1 MSVAISQFESWSSAL
16 DLDQLA
22 EQFGTPCYVTSERQ
36 LQQNLAELA
45 SLVRGQQ
52 FVVYPVKTNPSFEVV
67 RLLARGGCSMDCA
80 SEHEVRLA
88 LVAGVPVTRVVYNSP
103 APDVS
108 LAKRLYRAGATVV
121 ADSASIL
128 DQLSSSM
135 ASNISGRGR
144 LLVRVNPSRTPVY
157 AIASGWESLVAH
169 SDPQSKFGTPE
180 ENLIDALTRCRV
192 PVNGFHLHVGTLM
205 DDLASFRAALDMLH
219 AAVDQGTAAT
229 SHPLT
234 IINLG
239 GGLGAVFVD
248 GQQAP
253 SRAAFCAALRPALR
267 DDIEYLIEPGNAL
280 VADAVALLTRVQEVK
295 HMRGKTWAVCDVGSD
310 QLLKASLMG
319 WRTRILHRGVP
330 LASEG
335 PDAVGGPLC
344 FAGDI
349 LLPNTSL
356 AGVAQHDLMLIQHV
370 GSYSYA
376 VSNNFNGRLG
386 PAHLL
391 LRADST
397 LAEVAS
403 REEGFFERSMMG
415 RKPEAFAGTQPLPL
429 LEPDEVQPLTSQYL
443 RTDMQDDRYD
453 LLESRGHDGA
463 YEFTVQAHS
472 PLGVVSLPFAV
483 RMVCDF
489 GIVAVLH
496 TAGQRSKDFPVWG
509 TRMALNADQLLKTDD
524 PVRLQ
529 VWVSGQ
535 HSVRGEPTS
544 YDVRFVF
551 NDGCFEGTARCVY

>member
-1 MSVAISQFESWSSAL
+1 MSIATSQFETWSSAL

-22 EQFGTPCYVTSERQ
+22 QQFGTPCYVTSEQQ

-45 SLVRGQQ
+45 GLVRGAQW
-52 FVVYPVKTNPSFEVV
+52 VAYPVKTNPSFEVV

-88 LVAGVPVTRVVYNSP
+88 LAAGVPVARVVYNSP
-103 APDVS
+103 APDLS
-108 LAKRLYRAGATVV
+108 LAKRLYRSGATVV

-128 DQLSSSM
+128 DQLSSSI
-135 ASNISGRGR
+135 ASTTYGRGR
-144 LLVRVNPSRTPVY
+144 VLVRVNPSRTPVY
-157 AIASGWESLVAH
+157 AMTTGWESLVAH

-180 ENLIDALTRCRV
+180 EDLVDALTRCRV

-219 AAVDQGTAAT
+219 ALLDQTTAAT

-234 IINLG
+234 VINLG

-253 SRAAFCAALRPALR
+253 SRAAFCASLRPLLR
-267 DDIEYLIEPGNAL
+267 DHLEYLIEPGNAL
-280 VADAVALLTRVQEVK
+280 VADAVALVTRVQEVK
-295 HMRGKTWAVCDVGSD
+295 HMRGRTWAVCDVGSD
-310 QLLKASLMG
+310 QLLKASVMG
-319 WRTRILHRGVP
+319 WRTRMLHRGVP
-330 LASEG
+330 LASDG

-356 AGVAQHDLMLIQHV
+356 AGVAPHDLMLIQHV

-376 VSNNFNGRLG
+376 VSNHFNGRLG

-391 LRADST
+391 LRANGT
-397 LAEVAS
+397 LAEVVS
-403 REEGFFERSMMG
+403 REEGFYERSVMG
-415 RKPEAFAGTQPLPL
+415 RKPEALAEAQPLPL
-429 LEPDEVQPLTSQYL
+429 LEPAVIEPLASGYL
-443 RTDMQDDRYD
+443 RTDIQEDRYD
-453 LLESRGHDGA
+453 LLESRGQNGA

-472 PLGVVSLPFAV
+472 PMGVVSLPFAV

-489 GIVAVLH
+489 GIMAVLH

-509 TRMALNADQLLKTDD
+509 TRMALNADQLLNTDV